1 MPQNTKTIKNMIKA
15 DYVLIADTSV
25 GEFEVIYLQERPVGT
40 LGMRQLIAGV
50 NKMNSNE
57 LLQHQNA
64 YKEIITEVITYFKKT
79 DYNPDTTAFM
89 PISGWNGD
97 NMLEPRGNMT
107 WFKGWTIT
115 CGNGNSSGITGFI

>member
-57 LLQHQNA
+57 LL
-64 YKEIITEVITYFKKT
+64 
-79 DYNPDTTAFM
+79 
-89 PISGWNGD
+89 
-97 NMLEPRGNMT
+97 
-107 WFKGWTIT
+107 
-115 CGNGNSSGITGFI
+115 